1 MIFSYIDRKEAEQ
14 YSFIR
19 IPKAL
24 MTEEIFIPLSSQSKI
39 IYGLLIDRMSDSV
52 KNKWQD
58 DKGRIYVIYPVS
70 EIQQD
75 MQLSRKKVIECL
87 AELETLG
94 LIEKRKRGRGLP
106 SILYVQNFVP
116 EVC

>member
-75 MQLSRKKVIECL
+75 MQCQT
-87 AELETLG
+87 AHC
-94 LIEKRKRGRGLP
+94 GRCEQHFIVGAFTSP
-106 SILYVQNFVP
+106 TVRFGR
-116 EVC
+116 